1 MKKVLAL
8 FISTVLILSTCALS
22 VSAMAFTDLA
32 EDHWAYSYVQT
43 LVTDGT
49 VKGYEDGSFRPAGT
63 VTRAEFVKMLGEGS
77 VVRSYPY
84 NDVSTDHWA
93 YTYIMSANFPDD
105 ESNMFLPGTPIT
117 RGLVAELLWR
127 RAGEPESVFIPSIIT
142 SQYAKNPKAAAWVY
156 ATGLIRGDG
165 DGINLR
171 LGDTLSRAEAA
182 TLIIRA
188 RGAKEATGVF
198 ADIVDQ
204 NIITTVYN
212 ALNMFDGAP
221 YAANNTIT
229 NGEMA
234 RAALRIGQEQTNLS
248 YYGLAASANFE
259 HTYAKDLSV
268 VFGALG
274 KKDLSASFADKAAT
288 FGDTVAALSY
298 QFIDKAHKVPV
309 YGEKSEG
316 LPAGVTSM
324 MNVCLTYA
332 KNAGIISLKED
343 LNKPVTVRD
352 FTILCMLF
360 DNVIGTQSAITTDS
374 HPATTYVKADNSLL
388 LIPGGYGDYQVKV
401 EALPQSI
408 YNTAFV
414 DVTST
419 PAETYNFARE
429 YNSIFMSVLQHLKSS
444 VSAKAGVRL
453 VYYPSLVCKNNN
465 GYTLRVR
472 CDVTSMSGSMKVS
485 DLFKVKEGTAYADTV
500 LSNGSTI
507 YFDLATGSTISSV
520 TMSSETAYINQII
533 LAN

>member
-8 FISTVLILSTCALS
+8 LVSAVLIISTCALS
-22 VSAMAFTDLA
+22 VSAMTFTDLA

-63 VTRAEFVKMLGEGS
+63 VTRAEFVKMLGEGN
-77 VVRSYPY
+77 VVRSLPY
-84 NDVSTDHWA
+84 SDVSADHWA

-105 ESNMFLPGTPIT
+105 ESNTFLPSVPIT

-127 RAGEPESVFIPSIIT
+127 RAGQPDSVFVPSIIT
-142 SQYAKNPKAAAWVY
+142 SQYAKNPQAAAWVY

-171 LGDTLSRAEAA
+171 LNDTLSRAEAA

-198 ADIVDQ
+198 ADIVDP

-212 ALNMFDGAP
+212 ALNLFDGAP
-221 YAANNTIT
+221 YAANDTIT

-234 RAALRIGQEQTNLS
+234 KAALRIGQEQTTLT
-248 YYGLAASANFE
+248 YYGLAASAKFE
-259 HTYAKDLSV
+259 HPYAKDLAV

-274 KKDLSASFADKAAT
+274 KNDLSASFADKAAT

-298 QFIDKAHKVPV
+298 QFIDKAHRVPV
-309 YGEKSEG
+309 YGEKTEG
-316 LPAGVTSM
+316 LPASVTNM

-343 LNKPVTVRD
+343 LYAPVTVRD
-352 FTILCMLF
+352 FTVLCLLF
-360 DNVIGTQSAITTDS
+360 DNVIGTQSTITTDS
-374 HPATTYVKADNSLL
+374 HPATVYAKADQSLL

-401 EALPQSI
+401 EALPQNV
-408 YNTAFV
+408 YNAAFV
-414 DVTST
+414 DAIST
-419 PAETYNFARE
+419 PAATYNFARE
-429 YNSIFMSVLQHLKSS
+429 YSSIFMSVLQHLKSS
-444 VSAKAGVRL
+444 VSSKAGIRL
-453 VYYPSLVCKNNN
+453 MYYPSMVCKNDN

-472 CDVTSMSGSMKVS
+472 CDVTSMTGSMKLS
-485 DLFKVKEGTAYADTV
+485 DLFKVKEGTVGADTV

-520 TMSSETAYINQII
+520 TMTSEKAYINQVIM
-533 LAN
+533 AN